1 MKKYTYLI
9 VLVVTLSIVGCGG
22 GGGGGSSS
30 PSTSNNSDS
39 NQSSSN
45 DIHRGDIINIM
56 NTSNIKS
63 MGQNTLATKVKSLKV
78 EHIAISEIGDSKVNY
93 ALEKGDI
100 SKDELT
106 QLGEADANLDNNS
119 SPIDLKNGN
128 FYDITTTFTTEG
140 TYPEGVHFTLSL
152 VSTDKNNPFTQA
164 IHNQNIIIDK
174 EGEQSF
180 DGKVLIP
187 TDIPSGRYLLVS
199 KLANDS
205 LEKLVNGKKNI
216 NQIPSIGAIYVN
228 IDSEE
233 LDRTTAL
240 LDINTTRY
248 LDTPYKGKNIFFVK
262 NFLNQASGE
271 GRFLFSNI
279 GVEDVNVS
287 ISATIELD
295 SGKSLN
301 VGILDP
307 SDKEIKDSVI
317 LTIPHYTTEVADR
330 IIKNKYNI
338 VPIRPN
344 FRFTH
349 KKPKNQIVSSRTPEL
364 SNEIR
369 DAMRIHHVFIPYAG
383 RGVFGEERYRATL
396 SYYLPKESYN
406 KLISITPDLSRSA
419 KVKPLKGKVKWH
431 ITFIDKETTN
441 ELIDSSIDI
450 SKFKDITVSPL
461 VHGLTISHIPSLIEK
476 VHPIDAA
483 LDMPDGTA
491 YVFSGTECAVFN
503 TKKGEVKGEWKK
515 TSEVFP
521 RVLWLDSNPIT
532 SAFRVGKIAY
542 FFIGKRSKYFSY
554 NLETHKVI
562 KSADN
567 RNFLPPSFFG
577 MESGGSIIPDDATW
591 YNPNKKIKMGEC
603 IDKYLKTDKFDATFI
618 DFSEGKPNLYF
629 IAKDKFLELEYI
641 DNKIN
646 KYHCIGGSL
655 GDREQ
660 WGSIKDKPIT
670 AVLSGHEGKGKFRFF
685 INGFSS
691 KVILNRPDL
700 FMDKHKGLDKELGDS
715 DIISLKFDANYGL
728 EGRWMVPNVHGYAY
742 AHLNFYLFGYK
753 QSLFGAEAEA
763 YGNTGKIH
771 PMLDEASLKTKR
783 GTRLYLSIL
792 GSTYVNE
799 GAVEETTVTVKW
811 NDNSTSQKE
820 RYYKLETLYGGKIAS
835 WKEKETIFESRFPVG
850 PVLLAVSGGVE
861 GDLEIKTPIVWD
873 NDIENLHQAITLSP
887 SAKAGVGVFA
897 DGGVDYDLVKA
908 GVEANVRLTDIGVNG
923 ELKASLQA
931 TMEKIAF
938 DINAKAGGEIDL
950 IRAEL
955 SFYAGTR
962 THIKWCSSW
971 GVPYPCG
978 LGWDTWDIPVY
989 HTPWLFNQN
998 VTFFDKSLLHK
1009 EIPLN

>member
-1 MKKYTYLI
+1 MKRYIYLI
-9 VLVVTLSIVGCGG
+9 VLLMTFLVVGCGG
-22 GGGGGSSS
+22 GGSS
-30 PSTSNNSDS
+30 PSNRDN
-39 NQSSSN
+39 NQSSS
-45 DIHRGDIINIM
+45 DTVHRGDIINII
-56 NTSNIKS
+56 NTPSIKA
-63 MGQNTLATKVKSLKV
+63 MGDNTLATKVKFLKV
-78 EHIAISEIGDSKVNY
+78 EHIAISEIGDSKANY

-106 QLGEADANLDNNS
+106 RLGEADANLDNNS

-128 FYDITTTFTTEG
+128 FYNITTTFTTEG

-152 VSTDKNNPFTQA
+152 VSTDKNNQFTRA
-164 IHNQNIIIDK
+164 IHNQNVFIDK

-187 TDIPSGRYLLVS
+187 TDIPSGRYILVS

-205 LEKLVNGKKNI
+205 LEKLANGKRDI
-216 NQIPSIGAIYVN
+216 NQIPFIGAIYVN
-228 IDSEE
+228 IDTEE

-248 LDTPYKGKNIFFVK
+248 MDTPYSSKNHFFIK
-262 NFLNQASGE
+262 NFLDQASGE

-279 GVEDVNVS
+279 GVVDVNVS
-287 ISATIELD
+287 ISATIELE
-295 SGKSLN
+295 SGEILD

-307 SDKEIKDSVI
+307 LDKKIKNSVI
-317 LTIPHYTTEVADR
+317 LTIPHYTTEIADR

-349 KKPKNQIVSSRTPEL
+349 KKPKNQIVPSTTPEL

-396 SYYLPKESYN
+396 SYYLPKESYK
-406 KLISITPDLSRSA
+406 KLIELSPDLSYSLTT
-419 KVKPLKGKVKWH
+419 KSLKGKVKWR
-431 ITFIDKETTN
+431 ITFLDKQTTN
-441 ELIDSSIDI
+441 ELINSSIDI
-450 SKFKDITVSPL
+450 SKFKDITISPL
-461 VHGLTISHIPSLIEK
+461 VHGLTLSHTPSIIDK
-476 VHPIDAA
+476 IHPIDAA

-491 YVFSGTECAVFN
+491 YLFSGTECAVFD
-503 TKKGEVKGEWKK
+503 TKKGEVKGDWNK
-515 TSEVFP
+515 TSEIFP
-521 RVLWLDSNPIT
+521 NATMFFSYPIT
-532 SAFRVGKIAY
+532 SAFRYGKIAY
-542 FFIGKRSKYFSY
+542 FFIDKTSKYFSY

-562 KSADN
+562 KSANN

-577 MESGGSIIPDDATW
+577 VESGGSIIPDDASW
-591 YNPNKKIKMGEC
+591 YNLNKKIKMGEC
-603 IDKYLKTDKFDATFI
+603 IDKYLKTDKFDATFV

-646 KYHCIGGSL
+646 RYHCIGGSL
-655 GDREQ
+655 SDREQ

-670 AVLSGHEGKGKFRFF
+670 AVLSGHEGKGKFIFF

-691 KVILNRPDL
+691 KVIINRPDL
-700 FMDKHKGLDKELGDS
+700 FMDKHKGLNKELGDS
-715 DIISLKFDANYGL
+715 DIVSLKFDASYGL
-728 EGRWMVPNVHGYAY
+728 EGRWMVPNVRGYAY

-753 QSLFGAEAEA
+753 QSLFEAEAEA
-763 YGNTGKIH
+763 YGNIGKIH
-771 PMLDEASLKTKR
+771 PLLDEASLKTKR
-783 GTRLYLSIL
+783 GTRLYLSVL

-799 GAVEETTVTVKW
+799 GAVKETTVTVKW
-811 NDNSTSQKE
+811 NDSSINQKE
-820 RYYKLETLYGGKIAS
+820 IYYSKLETLYGGKVAS
-835 WKEKETIFESRFPVG
+835 WKSKKTIFESRFPVG
-850 PVLLAVSGGVE
+850 PVLLSVAGGIE

-873 NDIENLHQAITLSP
+873 NDLENLHQAITLSP
-887 SAKAGVGVFA
+887 LAKAGVGVFA
-897 DGGVDYDLVKA
+897 DGGVNYELVKA

-962 THIKWCSSW
+962 THIEWCSSW

-978 LGWDTWDIPVY
+978 LGWDTWDIPIY